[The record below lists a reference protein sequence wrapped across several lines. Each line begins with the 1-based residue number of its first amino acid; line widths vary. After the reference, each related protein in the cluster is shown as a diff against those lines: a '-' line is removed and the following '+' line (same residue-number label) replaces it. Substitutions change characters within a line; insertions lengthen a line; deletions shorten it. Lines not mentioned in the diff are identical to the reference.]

1 LANTEK
7 PAVAAKLAGHPAE
20 PARGVALGG
29 TYAESGRW
37 KGKEDYL
44 MTDDRISGSA
54 KNIGGQL
61 EEGFGRVAGDEKM
74 QLEGRARQ
82 AEGTLQDV
90 YGQAKDTAV
99 DAAGAIRHRTS
110 EASDFLREM
119 IEERPFTAAA
129 IALGIGFLIGRFGR
143 AD

>member
-1 LANTEK
+1 
-7 PAVAAKLAGHPAE
+7 
-20 PARGVALGG
+20 
-29 TYAESGRW
+29 
-37 KGKEDYL
+37 

-54 KNIGGQL
+54 KNLGGQW
-61 EEGFGRVAGDEKM
+61 EEGFGRVTGDEKM

-82 AEGTLQDV
+82 AEGTLLDG
-90 YGQAKDTAV
+90 YGQAKETAV
-99 DAAGAIRHRTS
+99 DAAGAIRDRAS